1 MYDVHEIGYEI
12 VHLIVQKMFTKTTV
26 VLGSYWYC
34 FWSQNYVETDK
45 NYGLISLL
53 ADATQAKNM
62 SFVAV

>member
-1 MYDVHEIGYEI
+1 
-12 VHLIVQKMFTKTTV
+12 MFTKTTA
-26 VLGSYWYC
+26 VLGSYGNC
-34 FWSQNYVETDK
+34 FWGQNFVETDK